1 MKLIKSLPLI
11 GIILPIHHITSFTCY
26 QPPTLVRHAHRKQH
40 QPIIKTATFGVSS
53 DRIAPLWL
61 SNNIIDA
68 EIESEV
74 PAQVSSSSSSTT
86 APEVITDAS
95 YEEFE
100 SEVPAQVSSS
110 SSSTTAPEVITDAS
124 YEEVS
129 TETEETGTTGAG
141 GGPSFDDNQDDN
153 TLELLMPIDESV
165 KSKDIVYSLKRG
177 VLTLGLK
184 GYVPA
189 IDKQELWG
197 EVILDECF
205 WEIDDIDG
213 KRCVMLQLTKK
224 QPGKWDF
231 LYKSQ
236 YTPPDASITEGVFM
250 DIIVDGEDLGRIE
263 FGLYGNQVPKTV
275 ANFRTLCEGD
285 TVSEASGK
293 PLAYKGSGFHRIIPG
308 FMLQGG
314 DFTKHDG
321 TGGESIYGAK
331 FEDENFAIT
340 HYKPGLLSMAN
351 SGPNSNK
358 SQFFITTEE
367 TPWLDGK
374 HVVFGEVLRGMDVVR
389 KIEALGSKSGMP
401 MKEVRIFECG
411 K

>member
-1 MKLIKSLPLI
+1 MIFIKSLPLI

-40 QPIIKTATFGVSS
+40 HPIIKTTTFGVSS
-53 DRIAPLWL
+53 DRIASLWL

-74 PAQVSSSSSSTT
+74 PAQVSSSSSST
-86 APEVITDAS
+86 S
-95 YEEFE
+95 
-100 SEVPAQVSSS
+100 
-110 SSSTTAPEVITDAS
+110 APEVITDAS

-129 TETEETGTTGAG
+129 TETEETGTTNGGGA
-141 GGPSFDDNQDDN
+141 GPSFDDNQDDN

-165 KSKDIVYSLKRG
+165 KSKDIIYSLKRG

-285 TVSEASGK
+285 TMSEASGK

-331 FEDENFAIT
+331 FKDENFAIT